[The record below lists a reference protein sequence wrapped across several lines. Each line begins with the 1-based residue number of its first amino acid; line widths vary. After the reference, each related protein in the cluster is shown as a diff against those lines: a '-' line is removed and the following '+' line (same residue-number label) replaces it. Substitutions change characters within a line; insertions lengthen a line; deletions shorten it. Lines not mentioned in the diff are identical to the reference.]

1 MRTSSPSV
9 IPTASSHV
17 GRDAS
22 FLKNANSKDHHHT
35 YFQMT
40 SRVTWR
46 TALMEDACP
55 RTVAATSVSPA
66 PVLPRPSLREQL
78 GGGGSCQLMFEV
90 RGPPPPRGRRDVCQG
105 GGRIPAAPASQT
117 RPAVRWGRPAAPGLG
132 LPLRSEDHRAAASGL
147 PGRPALRPCSMGFE
161 VKWSCLLLL
170 SSVSLVKGPLGLL

>member
-1 MRTSSPSV
+1 MLGVSPLRTSSPSV

-66 PVLPRPSLREQL
+66 PALPGPSLREQL

-90 RGPPPPRGRRDVCQG
+90 RGPLPPRGRRDVCQG

-117 RPAVRWGRPAAPGLG
+117 RPPCGGGPRRPQGWAFRGEVKTTGRQPAACRGGPRFGPVPWGL
-132 LPLRSEDHRAAASGL
+132 
-147 PGRPALRPCSMGFE
+147 
-161 VKWSCLLLL
+161 K
-170 SSVSLVKGPLGLL
+170 